1 MSETA
6 GADGRRGRRLGRA
19 PRLPLGYVLILV
31 VFACIAGA
39 GGAAVLMR
47 LGRLPGLPFV
57 DPSPTPTATVPA
69 TLTPSATPSPS
80 PSPTSTPIPPARI
93 AAGDDALAA
102 GDWPR
107 AVAEYSAVLAA
118 TGDPALV
125 AAAQLGLGLAHL
137 NAGDSAAAIE
147 SLTAFIRAQPA
158 SPSVPEAQFI
168 LGDAYR
174 AAGDWA
180 NASAA
185 YDAYLAQRP
194 ATLDAYVQAARAQ
207 AAIALGDYDTAVT
220 ALQAAIAAPRQGNT
234 FDLQEQL
241 AEVYGTLGDVE
252 AAVAAYD
259 GVYLTTDQNWR
270 KARVAVKAGQLLYSD
285 GQTDAAYAKFLDA
298 VDNYPE
304 APGTFDG
311 LLILVNDG
319 VPVSDLQRGLT
330 NYYAANYEPARE
342 ALLRYRVNFAA
353 GVEGT
358 SAPGDATALYHL
370 GLTYAALEDAPAA
383 ITAWR
388 ALVDT
393 YPGDSLWTKAY
404 FQIAFIQSYPDD
416 VATFTAFVA
425 AAPESPDAPD
435 ALFRAARLRERNSD
449 FAGAVA
455 LWNRIA
461 DEYPAAAE
469 APDAA
474 MQAGLV
480 LYRNADYGAAGIRFE
495 LAHTLATPLELGQAD
510 PGDQARAELWIG
522 KVKEK
527 LGDTDGAQAAWTAAA
542 GLGPHGYYALR
553 ARQLLADQAP
563 FWPPV
568 RYGFTFDEDEERA
581 EAEAWLRATFPLAQ
595 SIENLS
601 ELQPGVWQEA
611 RFVRGAALWKVGRLL
626 EAHAEFDSLRLALS
640 GDPLAT
646 WQLAV
651 YFHDLGAYDLA
662 IRAARQVVDLAGVAD
677 SLQVPIYILRLRY
690 PAAYSALVVK
700 AANTYA
706 VHPFVMYAK
715 MRIESFFWKYA
726 YSVADARGLNQ
737 FIPTTADDV
746 ANQLG
751 LTDFVYDDLFRP
763 AVSIPMG
770 AYYLNYIAQQTGGGP
785 EAMLAGY
792 YAGPANA
799 GIWLD
804 LAKGDV
810 DLFVEVIR
818 LSDAKGYVTTTFEY
832 FEEYRVLYGQ

>member
-1 MSETA
+1 MAETS
-6 GADGRRGRRLGRA
+6 GAEGRRGRRLGRA

-39 GGAAVLMR
+39 GGAAVLLR
-47 LGRLPGLPFV
+47 LGLMPNIPFV
-57 DPSPTPTATVPA
+57 EPSATPSATLPP

-80 PSPTSTPIPPARI
+80 PTPTSTPIPPARI
-93 AAGDDALAA
+93 EAGDDALAA

-107 AVAEYSAVLAA
+107 ALAEYSGVLAG
-118 TGDPALV
+118 TNDPALL
-125 AAAQLGLGLAHL
+125 AAAQLGLGLARL
-137 NAGDSAAAIE
+137 NADEPAAAIDGLNAF
-147 SLTAFIRAQPA
+147 LTAQPD
-158 SPSVPEAQFI
+158 SPSAPEAQFI

-174 AAGDWA
+174 AAGLWA
-180 NASAA
+180 EAIAA
-185 YDAYLAQRP
+185 YDIYLAQRP
-194 ATLDAYVQAARAQ
+194 DALDAYVQANRAQ
-207 AAIALGDYDTAVT
+207 AAIALGDYEVAVA

-234 FDLQEQL
+234 FDLKEQL
-241 AEVYGTLGDVE
+241 AEVYGTLGDLE

-259 GVYLTTDQNWR
+259 AVYQATDQNWR
-270 KARVAVKAGQLLYSD
+270 KARVAVKAGQVLYSD

-298 VDNYPE
+298 VENYPE

-319 VPVSDLQRGLT
+319 VPVSDLQRGLA
-330 NYYAANYEPARE
+330 NYYAANYEPAIE
-342 ALLRYRVNFAA
+342 ALLRYRVSYAA

-358 SAPGDATALYHL
+358 SGPGDATALYHL
-370 GLTYAALEDAPAA
+370 GLTYAALDDAPAA

-388 ALVDT
+388 DLVDS
-393 YPGDSLWTKAY
+393 YPGDGLWTQAY
-404 FQIAFIQSYPDD
+404 FQIAIIQPYPDD
-416 VATFTAFVA
+416 VGTFTAFAA

-449 FAGAVA
+449 FAGAVE
-455 LWNRIA
+455 LWNRLA
-461 DEYPAAAE
+461 AEYPTAAQ

-480 LYRNADYGAAGIRFE
+480 LYRNADFGAAGLRFE
-495 LAHTLATPLELGQAD
+495 LARSLATD
-510 PGDQARAELWIG
+510 PGDQARAEVWIG
-522 KVKEK
+522 KVKAE
-527 LGDTDGAQAAWTAAA
+527 LGDADGAEAAWTAAA

-553 ARQLLADQAP
+553 ARQLLAGQAP
-563 FWPPV
+563 FWPPA
-568 RYGFTFDEDEERA
+568 RYNFSFDEAQERA
-581 EAEAWLRATFPLAQ
+581 EAEAWLRTTFPLAQ
-595 SIENLS
+595 SLENLS
-601 ELQPGVWQEA
+601 DLQPGVWQEP
-611 RFVRGAALWKVGRLL
+611 RFGRGAALWKLGRLL
-626 EAHAEFDSLRLALS
+626 DAHAEFDSLRLDLS

-662 IRAARQVVDLAGVAD
+662 IRAARQVVDLAGLAD
-677 SLQVPIYILRLRY
+677 SLEAPVYILRLRY
-690 PAAYSALVVK
+690 PAPYSALVVN
-700 AANTYA
+700 AANSYT

-746 ANQLG
+746 AAQLG

-763 AVSIPMG
+763 TVSIPMG
-770 AYYLNYIAQQTGGGP
+770 AYYLDFIAEQTGGGP

-792 YAGPANA
+792 YAGPTNA

-804 LAKGDV
+804 MADGDV

-818 LSDAKGYVTTTFEY
+818 LPDAKGYVTTTFEY
-832 FEEYRVLYGQ
+832 FEEYRVLYGE